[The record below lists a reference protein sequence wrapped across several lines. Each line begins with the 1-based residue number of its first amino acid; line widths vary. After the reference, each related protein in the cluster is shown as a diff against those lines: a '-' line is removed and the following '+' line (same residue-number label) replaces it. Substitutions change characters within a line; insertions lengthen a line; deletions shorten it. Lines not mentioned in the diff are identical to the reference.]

1 MHEDVG
7 DNGTQWDD
15 GEVPK
20 EQSKHLL
27 QSNVVSTQDRISYAV
42 VDWEVTFASQC
53 VADSSKSMLEY
64 CVWLASNGT
73 PIPITLMH
81 KPCYGLCMH

>member
-42 VDWEVTFASQC
+42 VD
-53 VADSSKSMLEY
+53 
-64 CVWLASNGT
+64 
-73 PIPITLMH
+73 
-81 KPCYGLCMH
+81 